1 VKIKGAIPFIGNI
14 LHNSKMQYSKPK
26 NPMYPKERRKTTQFI
41 AINNTTKYHGKVNKE
56 GIIKTAFT
64 NTQLYHKIYLVIAT
78 IPTITNYLSAP
89 LADSGAVLTMLR

>member
-1 VKIKGAIPFIGNI
+1 
-14 LHNSKMQYSKPK
+14 MQYSKPK
-26 NPMYPKERRKTTQFI
+26 NPICIQKEKKNTQFI
-41 AINNTTKYHGKVNKE
+41 AINNTTKYYGKVKKE

>member
-1 VKIKGAIPFIGNI
+1 
-14 LHNSKMQYSKPK
+14 
-26 NPMYPKERRKTTQFI
+26 MYPKERRKTTQFI